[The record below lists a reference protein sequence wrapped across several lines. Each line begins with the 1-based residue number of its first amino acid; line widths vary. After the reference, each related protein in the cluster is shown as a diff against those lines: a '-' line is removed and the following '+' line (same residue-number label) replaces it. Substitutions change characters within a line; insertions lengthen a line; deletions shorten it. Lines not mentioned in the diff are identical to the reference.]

1 MLTEHGPWA
10 VTLCAIECV
19 LSGNIAVYDRDLLA
33 FQSVFCIK
41 RLVCC
46 YKEVAS
52 EQYTIEINY
61 DVYVTDYNFVT
72 NGKMFQHQSQYTN
85 KL

>member
-1 MLTEHGPWA
+1 MVPDGLSHSVQFSMSCKVTFQFMTEICLHF
-10 VTLCAIECV
+10 
-19 LSGNIAVYDRDLLA
+19 S
-33 FQSVFCIK
+33 QFCIK

-52 EQYTIEINY
+52 AQYTIERNY

-85 KL
+85 KLYTQ